1 MNKSVLIL
9 MAFFASLFLF
19 AEDPLVSIYD
29 EFDDGLFGKSI
40 HRGVIVSVKKSAFAR
55 SETFSIKND
64 DESGYLT
71 AVIIS
76 RENARKLMDGYFRL
90 DKRIDSGIAIYRF
103 NQDDLIFEFSIEK
116 AGDKLIHMVSEYYK
130 HDETWH
136 DPLVEYY
143 RENYVIRVHS
153 TENIF
158 DSWSDEITYNEAL
171 VVATLIGDSN
181 QWLWGIH
188 DGSDILNNGY

>member
-1 MNKSVLIL
+1 MNKSVVIL
-9 MAFFASLFLF
+9 VTLFISVFLF

-55 SETFSIKND
+55 SETYSIKND
-64 DESGYLT
+64 DESGFLT
-71 AVIIS
+71 AVIMS
-76 RENARKLMDGYFRL
+76 SVNAQKLMDGYFRL
-90 DKRIDSGIAIYRF
+90 DKRMESGISIYHF
-103 NQDDLIFEFSIEK
+103 DQDGLDFEFSVEK
-116 AGDKLIHMVSEYYK
+116 ASDKLILMVSEYYK
-130 HDETWH
+130 NDEIWH

-143 RENYVIRVHS
+143 RDNYVIRVHS

-171 VVATLIGDSN
+171 VAATLIGDSN

-188 DGSDILNNGY
+188 DGSDILNTVY